1 MADIIIINGPNLN
14 LIGKRQ
20 PEIYGHLSFEELIPS
35 LESKYPDHHLVYL
48 QSNHEGQL
56 IDWIQEY
63 GFKAKGIV
71 LNAGGLTHTSV
82 ALADA
87 VASITTPVAEV
98 HLSNIYERE
107 TYRHHSYLT
116 PVCAFSIVGIG
127 MAGYDEAI
135 QRLLEK
141 PEK

>member
-20 PEIYGHLSFEELIPS
+20 PEIYGHLSFEEFIPS

-63 GFKAKGIV
+63 GFKATGIV

-107 TYRHHSYLT
+107 NYRHHSYLT

>member
-1 MADIIIINGPNLN
+1 MAEIIIINGPNLN

-20 PEIYGHLSFEELIPS
+20 PEIYGSISFEEFIPS
-35 LESKYPDHHLVYL
+35 LILRYLPNKLIYL
-48 QSNHEGQL
+48 QSNYEGQL
-56 IDWIQEY
+56 IDWLHEY
-63 GFKAKGIV
+63 GFSAAGIV

-107 TYRHHSYLT
+107 EFRHHSYLSA
-116 PVCAFSIVGIG
+116 VCLFSIIG
-127 MAGYDEAI
+127 QGMQGYEEAI
-135 QRLLEK
+135 KRLLEINQ
-141 PEK
+141 